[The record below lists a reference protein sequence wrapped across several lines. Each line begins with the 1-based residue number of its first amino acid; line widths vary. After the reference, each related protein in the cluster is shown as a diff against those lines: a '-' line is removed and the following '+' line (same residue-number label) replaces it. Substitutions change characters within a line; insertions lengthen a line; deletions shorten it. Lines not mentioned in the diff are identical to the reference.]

1 MMRPLAA
8 SSMNVTKMV
17 VLQCIALVTRFPWA
31 VAIFGFVSGV
41 ASFLLV
47 EREQEKFA
55 QIVSAL
61 MLLSWGWLALE
72 NLLQRSVSSWFGFK
86 LPPPLLSFATQ
97 LVHQESL
104 FFVVPF
110 FFITTVWNGGQM
122 VFTSLLIIAAF
133 ISIVDPIYYRWLAA
147 RRWLYFIFHGVT
159 LFAVLLTALP
169 IIFQLPTPKSYL
181 LSLGI
186 AILLSL
192 PGIVRA
198 LPFNWWKRS
207 LLTITGI
214 VIVAIIGVSVRAWI
228 PPATLRLTEVA
239 VTDRIDDRNRSPE
252 NSLKVISV
260 DQLRSGLYA
269 YTAIRAPRGLNERI
283 YHVWRRNGRIVDKIA
298 LDISGGRE
306 AGYRAWT
313 HKLNFPPYPSGRW
326 QIHVVT
332 EANQV
337 IGILRFQVVESTDE
351 VIVEDDDM
359 NPVEKIRAVLPEDLI
374 PLEQL
379 GGEDK
384 QSETDGDQ
392 EETGVS
398 EEDISEENEPNE
410 ENDTLENNDSP
421 ESINT
426 SEENP
431 VSIDSSSEP
440 AQPAQETESLPEE
453 LPADEQVDPSS
464 ESVEEIVE
472 QEPDQEKIEQD
483 VVEEESITS
492 ESPEHSSE
500 PAE

>member
-1 MMRPLAA
+1 MMRPLVA
-8 SSMNVTKMV
+8 SAMNLAKML
-17 VLQCIALVTRFPWA
+17 VLRIIALVTRFPWA
-31 VAIFGFVSGV
+31 VALFGFVSGV

-55 QIVSAL
+55 QLVSAL

-147 RRWLYFIFHGVT
+147 KRWLYFIFHGVT

-207 LLTITGI
+207 LLTIAGI
-214 VIVAIIGVSVRAWI
+214 VVVAIIGVSVRAWI

-239 VTDRIDDRNRSPE
+239 VTDRIDDRSRSPE
-252 NSLKVISV
+252 NSLNVITV
-260 DQLRSGLYA
+260 EQLRSGLYA

-337 IGILRFQVVESTDE
+337 IGILRFRVIESP
-351 VIVEDDDM
+351 DDLRDM
-359 NPVEKIRAVLPEDLI
+359 EEESPLENPVEKIREVIPEDLI
-374 PLEQL
+374 PLDPPD
-379 GGEDK
+379 EDDVEAEPREDSK
-384 QSETDGDQ
+384 PEVEDSEGK
-392 EETGVS
+392 S
-398 EEDISEENEPNE
+398 PEDIDEPEPFEEAAPIESEVPDEREN
-410 ENDTLENNDSP
+410 S
-421 ESINT
+421 EST
-426 SEENP
+426 SASSVGEQTG
-431 VSIDSSSEP
+431 DASSSSHP
-440 AQPAQETESLPEE
+440 
-453 LPADEQVDPSS
+453 
-464 ESVEEIVE
+464 
-472 QEPDQEKIEQD
+472 
-483 VVEEESITS
+483 
-492 ESPEHSSE
+492 
-500 PAE
+500 